1 MVSHHVV
8 GHPRATHRKS
18 GRGNDLETHASS
30 LTLGLAGT
38 LLGMGALEMEWSASA
53 LRIHT
58 LKVGDRPLAISVQSH
73 KCSIEG
79 AQMRLA
85 GPRRGSGQMAGAG
98 EGSFLEEVPLS

>member
-1 MVSHHVV
+1 
-8 GHPRATHRKS
+8 
-18 GRGNDLETHASS
+18 
-30 LTLGLAGT
+30 
-38 LLGMGALEMEWSASA
+38 MEWSALA
-53 LRIHT
+53 LRILT

>member
-8 GHPRATHRKS
+8 GRPRATHRKS

-38 LLGMGALEMEWSASA
+38 LLGMGALEMEWSALA
-53 LRIHT
+53 LRILT

-79 AQMRLA
+79 E
-85 GPRRGSGQMAGAG
+85 GQDRWQRQGR
-98 EGSFLEEVPLS
+98 EGFLEEVPLS